1 MTAPASR
8 SVRRVPRDVILAVT
22 QNRLLAG
29 LGRRY
34 GMKLGAARFVGGE
47 TLEECLAV
55 LHDLHGEGL
64 RTYTILLGESVEDR
78 TEVERVVRTYCDVLG
93 RLGSEPLDNTM
104 SMKLTH
110 LGLILDEDLAFE
122 SIRTILH
129 KAAETSTFVRIDME
143 ESKHVDATLRVYR
156 RLREDGIDNTGVA
169 LQAYL
174 YRSEEDLRSLL
185 DLAPNVRIV
194 KGAYLEGPDV
204 AYPRKPDVDRSYSRL
219 VDLALSGDGFTAI
232 ATHDDAMIDAATA
245 TLGGSGAA
253 ADGRYEF
260 QLLYGVRPQLVHRL
274 AQGGHPV
281 RVCVPYGT
289 DWFVY
294 FGRRLAERPANIGFV
309 VRSLVRG

>member
-1 MTAPASR
+1 
-8 SVRRVPRDVILAVT
+8 VPRDVILAVT
-22 QNRLLAG
+22 QNRVLAG

-34 GMKLGAARFVGGE
+34 GMKLGAGRFVGGE

-55 LHDLHGEGL
+55 LHDLNGRGL
-64 RTYTILLGESVEDR
+64 RTYTILLGESVEDAD
-78 TEVERVVRTYCDVLG
+78 EVARVVRTYCDVLG
-93 RLGSEPLDNTM
+93 RLGGETLDNTM

-110 LGLILDEDLAFE
+110 LGLMLDEDLAFDG
-122 SIRTILH
+122 IRTILRR
-129 KAAETSTFVRIDME
+129 AAEVSTFVRIDME
-143 ESKHVDATLRVYR
+143 ESRHVDATLRIYR
-156 RLREDGIDNTGVA
+156 RLRDEGINNTGVA

-174 YRSEEDLRSLL
+174 YRTEEDLRSLL

-194 KGAYLEGPDV
+194 KGAYLEGPTV
-204 AYPRKPDVDRSYSRL
+204 AYPHKADVDRNYVRL
-219 VDLALSGDGFTAI
+219 VDLALSGGGFTAI

-245 TLGGSGAA
+245 TLRASAAISG
-253 ADGRYEF
+253 GRYEF

-274 AQGGHPV
+274 AEGGHPV

-309 VRSLVRG
+309 VRSLFRG